1 MQTTAT
7 APTRSQTGLGTL
19 GWIWQAVT
27 GAGLIF
33 LSALHMVAQHFV
45 VEGGL
50 RDYQDVQEYLR
61 NPVILALEV
70 LFLISVT
77 SHALLGV
84 RAILFDF
91 GLKPATEK
99 RISQALTV
107 FGLLAVAY
115 GIWLTWVVIR

>member
-7 APTRSQTGLGTL
+7 APTRSTGLGTL

-27 GAGLIF
+27 GAALI
-33 LSALHMVAQHFV
+33 LLAGLHMVAQHFV

-50 RDYQDVQEYLR
+50 RDYQDVQTYLR

-84 RAILFDF
+84 RAIVFDF
-91 GLKPATEK
+91 GLSEAAERRVT
-99 RISQALTV
+99 QALTV
-107 FGLLAVAY
+107 FGLVAVVY
-115 GIWLTWVVIR
+115 GLWLTWVVIG